1 MPVIST
7 TPDEVETWMTAPA
20 VDVWRG
26 DHRFRRHRRDH
37 IEKLKEMTGGRGPD
51 KCIDAVGAESHA
63 TASFDAVLDKAK
75 AAVLLGTDRPH
86 VLRAALMACRPGGIV
101 SVPGVYGGFLDKVPF
116 GAAMNK
122 GLTIR
127 TGQTHVNRYDLDLL
141 RRIEEGQIDP
151 SYIITHRAKLPDGPG
166 LYETFRDKKD
176 GCIKVVLT
184 P

>member
-1 MPVIST
+1 MPSAPNLTPPRRST
-7 TPDEVETWMTAPA
+7 
-20 VDVWRG
+20 
-26 DHRFRRHRRDH
+26 RFSTRPRRRFCW
-37 IEKLKEMTGGRGPD
+37 GPIVPT
-51 KCIDAVGAESHA
+51 CCA
-63 TASFDAVLDKAK
+63 
-75 AAVLLGTDRPH
+75 
-86 VLRAALMACRPGGIV
+86 RAAIMACRPGGIV

-127 TGQTHVNRYDLDLL
+127 TGQTHVNRYALDLL
-141 RRIEEGQIDP
+141 RRIEEGEIDP
-151 SYIITHRAKLPDGPG
+151 RYIITHRARLQDGPG